1 MELCP
6 YCKGTG
12 KVAASFQSRLVA
24 LRDAKGVTQLE
35 ASAHLGVSRAQ
46 LANLEIGRGG
56 ASVQFILKATE
67 YFGCTSDHLLGI
79 DKEGDL

>member
-1 MELCP
+1 MSETCP

-12 KVAASFQSRLVA
+12 KVVASFQFRLVA

-35 ASAHLGVSRAQ
+35 ASRNLGVSRAQ

-56 ASVQFILKATE
+56 ASVQFILKAAE
-67 YFGCTSDHLLGI
+67 YYNCTSDHLLGI
-79 DKEGDL
+79 DKGQ